1 MKSGWF
7 GSTSACRSPRSPPHR
22 VTSLPSSGSSHSAPA
37 ARSTPDS
44 PDPGFTSPAYG
55 SAALASGVPLR
66 QYSLGGRVARITRTP
81 AACACATM
89 LVSDVCTDVADSQSA
104 TPQPHYPRQTRARR
118 SQPRVQLH
126 PLHLAAIRQPRP
138 APPAYG
144 SAGVGA
150 GPWFPCAGF
159 VQNADGGSSQHH
171 PHPGRRSPPA
181 APSPPQSPVPTC
193 NPAIGCRSTRSMS
206 PSPPRS
212 AAPAHPRQSVVR
224 ILYMVDRVGA
234 VRRHRIAR
242 HALVQHPQRYPA
254 AFSRF
259 ASASESRLVC
269 CPATGTFATGYTLS
283 PL

>member
-1 MKSGWF
+1 MVRIRQRFVEVLDRHHTGQRRSRRPDPVIQRPPLGRPRILRTPDSRPPHTDPPHSAAVF
-7 GSTSACRSPRSPPHR
+7 HSGSTRLAAGWRESLALPQPAPAPPCWSAMSVQTLPTRSLPLRNPTTPGRPAPVDRSHAFSFIRCTSPPFANPGPHR
-22 VTSLPSSGSSHSAPA
+22 PHTDPPASAPA
-37 ARSTPDS
+37 H
-44 PDPGFTSPAYG
+44 GSPAPG
-55 SAALASGVPLR
+55 SCKMPTAES
-66 QYSLGGRVARITRTP
+66 S
-81 AACACATM
+81 
-89 LVSDVCTDVADSQSA
+89 
-104 TPQPHYPRQTRARR
+104 
-118 SQPRVQLH
+118 
-126 PLHLAAIRQPRP
+126 P
-138 APPAYG
+138 APPA
-144 SAGVGA
+144 
-150 GPWFPCAGF
+150 PRP
-159 VQNADGGSSQHH
+159 
-171 PHPGRRSPPA
+171 PSPPA